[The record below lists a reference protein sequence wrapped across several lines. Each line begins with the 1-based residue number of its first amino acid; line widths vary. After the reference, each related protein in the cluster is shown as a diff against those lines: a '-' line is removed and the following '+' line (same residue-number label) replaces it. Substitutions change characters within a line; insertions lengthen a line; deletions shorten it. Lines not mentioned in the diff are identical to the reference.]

1 MTSELNPYQPPT
13 ADSPAPTS
21 AQARLYTAQQIGI
34 AAFLGGPIA
43 GCLLLAS
50 NYAALGR
57 ASRRVQAI
65 VWGFVST
72 VLVILVGL
80 ALPKNFPN
88 SILPVAYTSAL
99 YQYAKTMQGPDFQA
113 RLAAAGRQSTWKAVG
128 IGVASLVVLVAL
140 VVLCFWL
147 AGDLS

>member
-1 MTSELNPYQPPT
+1 
-13 ADSPAPTS
+13 
-21 AQARLYTAQQIGI
+21 
-34 AAFLGGPIA
+34 
-43 GCLLLAS
+43 LLLAS